1 MNRGHKGESD
11 QAARAIEAFL
21 RRVRHAGRKDPQIH
35 EIVRELRSH
44 LDTIWDQSH
53 SLADLQAAIVDLGE
67 PWKLA
72 GDATAF
78 AAAWRTVWILL
89 VFWPLAIWR
98 LFRSPVIPRPLAGIL
113 AGLVILSAL
122 LCFFTTLGIQIGA
135 SVGPV
140 QTTTTQVQV
149 GAAGAASTPARTS
162 QSSTVITY
170 HPGPSSAPTPNWP
183 VAIGLFAVC
192 LTIGPDLF
200 GLPILGS
207 AILAL
212 YLWKKSTQ
220 KPA

>member
-1 MNRGHKGESD
+1 MNHGQRGESD
-11 QAARAIEAFL
+11 QAARTIAAFL
-21 RRVRHAGRKDPQIH
+21 RRVRHAGRKDSQID

-53 SLADLQAAIVDLGE
+53 SMADLQAAIVDLGE

-89 VFWPLAIWR
+89 VFWPLAVWR
-98 LFRSPVIPRPLAGIL
+98 LFRSPVIPRPLASII

-122 LCFFTTLGIQIGA
+122 LCFVVTLGVA
-135 SVGPV
+135 VWSSAGPV

-149 GAAGAASTPARTS
+149 GAAGATSTSVRTS
-162 QSSTVITY
+162 QSSTVITN
-170 HPGPSSAPTPNWP
+170 HPGPSSAPAPNWP

-212 YLWKKSTQ
+212 YLWRKSPQ